1 MAYIGKSPVIGNFVK
16 LDAITAVN
24 GQAAYTMQNGGSNFT
39 DYESVNQFLVSLNGT
54 IQAPTDSFTVSGSTL
69 TFASNLS
76 TGDVI
81 DFVII
86 FGNSLSAG
94 VPTDATVSTAKIVD
108 DAVTAAKIN
117 NDIISGSTELA
128 SEPADTDEF
137 LVSDAGT
144 LKRIDYSLIKGGG
157 ATELLHTAT
166 GSNVSSIDINGY
178 FTSDYDHYKLIYSVY
193 AATSNTDAMVRIMEG
208 GSVISSSNY
217 WFAGQA
223 WYYDGSTSQASQAVG
238 FNTNYIGI
246 SSTDG
251 TADSRYPTT
260 GEIILSNPL
269 STAHITSLTTNSIG
283 YNSVSPPTAIR
294 TWNYAGAYNNPG
306 TATSGISFGYMGGN
320 IHGTIRLYGM
330 KNS

>member
-81 DFVII
+81 DFVMC

-94 VPTDATVSTAKIVD
+94 TPTDATVSTAKIVD

-157 ATELLHTAT
+157 LTEADQFRLSASISAGTNADITSNLERIDTT
-166 GSNVSSIDINGY
+166 GSPKVGTGMSESSGIFTFPSTGIYLVNVHCVFSMNANDAMCYVNTLYTANNSSYVDGAYAVSFNKTASATNQSACSSLMVDVTDTSNVKIKFATVSMGSGTSLSGNTDINY
-178 FTSDYDHYKLIYSVY
+178 TTFTFLKLGD
-193 AATSNTDAMVRIMEG
+193 T
-208 GSVISSSNY
+208 
-217 WFAGQA
+217 
-223 WYYDGSTSQASQAVG
+223 
-238 FNTNYIGI
+238 
-246 SSTDG
+246 
-251 TADSRYPTT
+251 
-260 GEIILSNPL
+260 
-269 STAHITSLTTNSIG
+269 
-283 YNSVSPPTAIR
+283 
-294 TWNYAGAYNNPG
+294 
-306 TATSGISFGYMGGN
+306 
-320 IHGTIRLYGM
+320 
-330 KNS
+330 